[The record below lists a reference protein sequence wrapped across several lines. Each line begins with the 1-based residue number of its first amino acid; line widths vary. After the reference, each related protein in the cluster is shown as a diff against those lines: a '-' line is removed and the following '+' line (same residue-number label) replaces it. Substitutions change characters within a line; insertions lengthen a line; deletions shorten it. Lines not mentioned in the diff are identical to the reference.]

1 MGKRNESLIMDK
13 FEVYHAGTDR
23 IEMPD
28 SRHGRIDLDFGR
40 GFYLTDIYDQ
50 ACNFALAKSRE
61 RRRPPL
67 INVYLLDRKSLLE
80 EANSLIFERYNEYW
94 LEFIVECR
102 SGGNIW
108 KEYDY
113 IEGGVADDRVIDT
126 VNMYIAGFISRD
138 TALNNLRYLKPNNQ
152 ICILN
157 QKLLDKHLKFRECI
171 KLG

>member
-1 MGKRNESLIMDK
+1 MDK
-13 FEVYHAGTDR
+13 IEVYHAGTDR
-23 IEMPD
+23 VERPD
-28 SRHGRIDLDFGR
+28 CRYGRADLDFGQ

-50 ACNFALAKSRE
+50 AYNFAIAKSRE
-61 RRRPPL
+61 RRCHPL
-67 INVYLLDRKSLLE
+67 INVYLLDRKAILE
-80 EANSLIFERYNEYW
+80 ESRSLIFDRYDEDW

-126 VNMYIAGFISRD
+126 VNMYIAGFISKER
-138 TALNNLRYLKPNNQ
+138 ALNNLRYLRPNNQ

-157 QKLLDKHLKFRECI
+157 QKLLDKHLKFKECLKI
-171 KLG
+171 D

>member
-1 MGKRNESLIMDK
+1 MDK
-13 FEVYHAGTDR
+13 IEVYHAGTDR
-23 IEMPD
+23 IEKPD
-28 SRHGRIDLDFGR
+28 CRHGRADLDFGQ

-50 ACNFALAKSRE
+50 AYNFAIAKARE
-61 RRRPPL
+61 RRRSPL

-80 EANSLIFERYNEYW
+80 EANSLIFERYDEDW

-102 SGGNIW
+102 SGGNIC

-157 QKLLDKHLKFRECI
+157 QKLLDKHLKFRECL
-171 KLG
+171 KLE

>member
-1 MGKRNESLIMDK
+1 MDK

-67 INVYLLDRKSLLE
+67 INVYLLDRKSLLQ

-126 VNMYIAGFISRD
+126 VNMYIAGYKYTEIAEKMNLPVGTVKSRIFF
-138 TALNNLRYLKPNNQ
+138 ARKKLREDLK
-152 ICILN
+152 
-157 QKLLDKHLKFRECI
+157 DFR
-171 KLG
+171 